1 MEISASLYF
10 SCWSLITITSLK
22 LGFQSLELQSSTI
35 SQLIIFSLKRILA
48 VRVCHSSTYALVH
61 RHGANNASLFDHLR
75 LSVLGFSFLFYA
87 SIFLRPIPLS
97 LVLSYA
103 FAVTIIISLVT
114 ATETGLLID
123 FIVRSVTFS
132 LHVQNDAFF
141 TPFVL
146 VVAFFTSGVSALVH
160 DDFSSGSGPT
170 GSDQTGPGG
179 REIGPVEAS
188 KKMKVFKFIASTFVV
203 FAFQLLV
210 RLESLDHVLTFLW
223 LAVAWLGCDAL
234 TMSRFESGIFYSLIC
249 TVVAGC
255 TVRFGLT
262 GSTCLVNVASV
273 ILLALHDIL
282 LTVRFLHGRDAVLL

>member
-87 SIFLRPIPLS
+87 SIFLRPIPLT

-123 FIVRSVTFS
+123 FIVRSV
-132 LHVQNDAFF
+132 LA
-141 TPFVL
+141 PPL
-146 VVAFFTSGVSALVH
+146 IH

-203 FAFQLLV
+203 FAFQLLA